1 MNPFRLS
8 PPKMKM
14 AKITNKVDNHVV
26 MVLPI
31 VLEIESLNNW
41 VIFLFLGSLRYSLIL
56 SKIITV
62 SLIQYP
68 KTVRIAAMKS

>member
-1 MNPFRLS
+1 MN
-8 PPKMKM
+8 M
-14 AKITNKVDNHVV
+14 AQITNKVDNDVF
-26 MVLPI
+26 MVLPK

-41 VIFLFLGSLRYSLIL
+41 VVFLFLGSLRYSLIL